1 MATARSNIESNV
13 APKPATCGNGEAS
26 KRLQRELMQLMMSQD
41 KSVSAFP
48 EGGNIFK
55 WAATINGPVG
65 TVYAGLRFKLLLEF
79 NPRYPYVAPNVH
91 FVTRCFHPNVD
102 SEGNICLDILK
113 DKWTALLDVRTVL
126 LSIQSLLGEPNL
138 DSPLDP
144 NASMLWSKASEFKKA
159 LMQRYNFG
167 NENHSALAKES
178 N

>member
-1 MATARSNIESNV
+1 MATARSTHESSLSTKSGGS
-13 APKPATCGNGEAS
+13 ADAS

-48 EGGNIFK
+48 EGHNIFK
-55 WAATINGPVG
+55 WAATINGPAG
-65 TVYAGLRFKLLLEF
+65 TVYSGLKFKLSLEF
-79 NPRYPYVAPNVH
+79 NPRYPYVAPIVH
-91 FVTRCFHPNVD
+91 FITRCFHPNVD

-144 NASMLWSKASEFKKA
+144 TASLLWKKPTEFKKE
-159 LMQRYNFG
+159 LMHRYNFG
-167 NENHSALAKES
+167 NENQSSASSKDS